1 MADKKKENKGTD
13 FLNRE
18 FWGMILTLFSG
29 FALFCLFT
37 GGAVFYPLGASCQT
51 FFLGVFGF
59 FSYPLFLFALLCG
72 IMIIFGRKIGRGKAS
87 VLAFKLIILL
97 LVIFCLIHLIFSP
110 KGTQTFAEYIS
121 KAYFAP
127 QNGIGASTFGGAVFA
142 MVNYG
147 VASLISTVGALILYV
162 VALALL
168 VLIFFKDVFF
178 KTAEKK
184 KSEQSSD
191 ESDLTGYDIKR
202 PYGNGQTEQSQNTQQ
217 PPITN
222 VYYGGV
228 PPFQYQPQQPQ
239 QPPVSQYTPNRRLVV
254 GNPSFELKTDEDYA
268 PKQTYGGFG
277 DNSQNSGSSYD
288 QTQKPFYYSDEYDGA
303 VKGGSEYVKQ
313 TQNVRTDDGDLS
325 YRPKQA
331 ESSRYTEKQEP
342 VVDDYDT
349 PDVFDDLYIPKNY
362 QETMNSEIYDEPE
375 KVAENGGDL
384 TEIVNEQVTSASD
397 DSIVDLSDMEETPFD
412 FNVTEEVDEPF
423 FNEPKVKPVRSER
436 TYEEPR
442 RPEPVKPEVKDY
454 KAREKKDEPVQQ
466 NIDDIEINPID
477 TMPYN
482 YKYNAPPTS
491 ILNSY
496 DSTVDYGQIEAFKMD
511 KSAKIMNTLKILGG
525 IETKVVNIVHGPTV
539 TRFDIAIPENV
550 SVKTVMKY
558 SEDLAL
564 RLETTE
570 EIRFAPIKGTPFI
583 GIEIPNKTK
592 SMVGLRDV
600 VESDVFKNAKPTSL
614 TFAIGKDLVGNIVV
628 TDICKMPHLLVA
640 GATGTGKSVGLNSML
655 VSLMMKYS
663 PADLRFI
670 IVDPKFVEFAVFE
683 NSPHML
689 FNEIINDSE
698 KAVSMLDWAVEEMD
712 ARYVLFRKALVQGID
727 DYNAQLDPRKQ
738 HKMYRIVIIIDEF
751 ADLMAKN
758 KKQIEEKIA
767 RIAQKAR
774 AAGIYL
780 ILATQRPSVNIME
793 GSIKT
798 NFTSRMAFKMSNA
811 IDSQTILGEAGAE
824 KLLGAGDLLYKTSTM
839 SSVERAQG
847 AYVSMEEIK
856 KIMAYIKENNVPYYN
871 EFAHKKIN
879 KEDEPQIE
887 SVNGKDSPSGQV
899 SEDYI
904 KALRFAVETKSISIS
919 LIQRR
924 LGYGFPKAAKIFDWM
939 MNQGFVLNS
948 QTGKQKQVV
957 LSIEEF
963 EKKFG
968 KYDI

>member
-1 MADKKKENKGTD
+1 MADKKKENKVAD

-18 FWGMILTLFSG
+18 FWGMILTFFSA
-29 FALFCLFT
+29 FVLFCLFT
-37 GGAVFYPLGASCQT
+37 GGAVFYPFGESTQT

-72 IMIIFGRKIGRGKAS
+72 IMIIFGRKIGQGKTTQMAI
-87 VLAFKLIILL
+87 KLIILL
-97 LVIFCLIHLIFSP
+97 LVVFCFIHLIFSP
-110 KGTQTFAEYIS
+110 IGEKQFGEYLS
-121 KAYFAP
+121 LAYLSP
-127 QNGIGASTFGGAVFA
+127 QNSVWSSTFGGAVFA
-142 MVNYG
+142 MLNFG
-147 VASLISTVGALILYV
+147 LSSLISTVGSLILYI
-162 VALALL
+162 A
-168 VLIFFKDVFF
+168 VLILLIVVFFKDAFF
-178 KTAEKK
+178 KTK
-184 KSEQSSD
+184 KSQKTAKNKDD
-191 ESDLTGYDIKR
+191 EEDDEIDGYDIKR
-202 PYGNGQTEQSQNTQQ
+202 PYGTQNSNQQ

-222 VYYGGV
+222 VYYGGM
-228 PPFQYQPQQPQ
+228 PYQYQPAPPQ
-239 QPPVSQYTPNRRLVV
+239 QPNQPTGQSYSQGRKLVV
-254 GNPSFELKTDEDYA
+254 GNPSFELKTDQDYEY
-268 PKQTYGGFG
+268 K
-277 DNSQNSGSSYD
+277 SNSGGYSDYSQKTESSYD
-288 QTQKPFYYSDEYDGA
+288 QTQKPFYYSEVCEGA
-303 VKGGSEYVKQ
+303 VKGSGEYVKQ
-313 TQNVRTDDGDLS
+313 TENVYGEGQP
-325 YRPKQA
+325 YRPQSK
-331 ESSRYTEKQEP
+331 ESGRYEEKSSP
-342 VVDDYDT
+342 IVDEFDS

-362 QETMNSEIYDEPE
+362 TESMKDEDYDEPKE
-375 KVAENGGDL
+375 EQNDESDL
-384 TEIVNEQVTSASD
+384 SEIVNEQVTSASD
-397 DSIVDLSDMEETPFD
+397 ESIVDLSGIDEAPFD
-412 FNVTEEVDEPF
+412 FSAEETF
-423 FNEPKVKPVRSER
+423 FNEPKVKPMRSER
-436 TYEEPR
+436 TYSEPKKT
-442 RPEPVKPEVKDY
+442 EPIKSEPKEY
-454 KAREKKDEPVQQ
+454 KAREKKEEAVQQ

-491 ILNSY
+491 LLNSY
-496 DSTVDYGQIEAFKMD
+496 DSSVDYGQIEAFKMD
-511 KSAKIMNTLKILGG
+511 KAAKIMNTLKVLGG
-525 IETKVVNIVHGPTV
+525 IEVKVVNIVHGPTV
-539 TRFDIAIPENV
+539 TRFDISIPENV
-550 SVKTVMKY
+550 PVKSVMKY
-558 SEDLAL
+558 SEDLSL

-614 TFAIGKDLVGNIVV
+614 TFAIGKDLVGNVVV

-640 GATGTGKSVGLNSML
+640 GATGTGKSVGLNSLL

-689 FNEIINDSE
+689 FNEILNTSE
-698 KAVSMLDWAVEEMD
+698 KAVAMLDWAVEEMD

-727 DYNAQLDPRKQ
+727 DYNAQIDPRKQ

-751 ADLMAKN
+751 ADLMSKN

-887 SVNGKDSPSGQV
+887 SVNGKSDGANGQV
-899 SEDYI
+899 SDDYI

-963 EKKFG
+963 EEKFG

>member
-1 MADKKKENKGTD
+1 
-13 FLNRE
+13 
-18 FWGMILTLFSG
+18 
-29 FALFCLFT
+29 
-37 GGAVFYPLGASCQT
+37 
-51 FFLGVFGF
+51 
-59 FSYPLFLFALLCG
+59 
-72 IMIIFGRKIGRGKAS
+72 
-87 VLAFKLIILL
+87 
-97 LVIFCLIHLIFSP
+97 
-110 KGTQTFAEYIS
+110 
-121 KAYFAP
+121 
-127 QNGIGASTFGGAVFA
+127 
-142 MVNYG
+142 
-147 VASLISTVGALILYV
+147 
-162 VALALL
+162 
-168 VLIFFKDVFF
+168 
-178 KTAEKK
+178 
-184 KSEQSSD
+184 
-191 ESDLTGYDIKR
+191 
-202 PYGNGQTEQSQNTQQ
+202 
-217 PPITN
+217 
-222 VYYGGV
+222 
-228 PPFQYQPQQPQ
+228 
-239 QPPVSQYTPNRRLVV
+239 
-254 GNPSFELKTDEDYA
+254 
-268 PKQTYGGFG
+268 
-277 DNSQNSGSSYD
+277 
-288 QTQKPFYYSDEYDGA
+288 
-303 VKGGSEYVKQ
+303 
-313 TQNVRTDDGDLS
+313 
-325 YRPKQA
+325 
-331 ESSRYTEKQEP
+331 
-342 VVDDYDT
+342 
-349 PDVFDDLYIPKNY
+349 
-362 QETMNSEIYDEPE
+362 MNSNSYDEPTPKTSQSE
-375 KVAENGGDL
+375 DESDL

-397 DSIVDLSDMEETPFD
+397 DSIVDLSGLEETPFD
-412 FNVTEEVDEPF
+412 FNSEEDDEPIF
-423 FNEPKVKPVRSER
+423 DEPKVKPFRYERQYQEPKRS
-436 TYEEPR
+436 
-442 RPEPVKPEVKDY
+442 EPVKPETRDY
-454 KAREKKDEPVQQ
+454 KSRDKKEEPVQQ

-482 YKYNAPPTS
+482 YKYNAPPTDL
-491 ILNSY
+491 LNSY
-496 DSTVDYGQIEAFKMD
+496 DSSVDYGQIEAFKMD

-558 SEDLAL
+558 SEDLSL

-570 EIRFAPIKGTPFI
+570 DIRFAPIKGTPFI

-689 FNEIINDSE
+689 FNEILNTSE
-698 KAVSMLDWAVEEMD
+698 KAVAMLDWAVEEMD

-727 DYNAQLDPRKQ
+727 DYNAQIDPRKQ

-751 ADLMAKN
+751 ADLMSKN

-824 KLLGAGDLLYKTSTM
+824 KLLGAGDLLYRTSTM

-879 KEDEPQIE
+879 HEDEPQIE
-887 SVNGKDSPSGQV
+887 SVNGKSDNPNGQV

-939 MNQGFVLNS
+939 TNQGFVLNS

-957 LSIEEF
+957 LSLEEF
-963 EKKFG
+963 EEKFG

>member
-1 MADKKKENKGTD
+1 MADKKKENKVAD

-18 FWGMILTLFSG
+18 FWGMLLTLFSG
-29 FALFCLFT
+29 FSLFCLFT
-37 GGAVFYPLGASCQT
+37 GGSVFYPLGDSCQY
-51 FFLGVFGF
+51 FYLSVFGF
-59 FSYPLFLFALLCG
+59 FAYPLFLFMLLCG
-72 IMIIFGRKIGRGKAS
+72 IMIIFGRRIGQGATTQM
-87 VLAFKLIILL
+87 AIKLIVLT
-97 LVIFCLIHLIFSP
+97 LVVFCLIHLLQSP
-110 KGTQTFAEYIS
+110 IGELKFNEYVVL
-121 KAYFAP
+121 AYTSP
-127 QNGIGASTFGGAVFA
+127 HSGIGASTFGGVVFA
-142 MVNYG
+142 VINFG
-147 VASLISTVGALILYV
+147 LSALLSTVGAIILYV
-162 VALALL
+162 VVL
-168 VLIFFKDVFF
+168 VLLTIIFFRNIFF
-178 KTAEKK
+178 RTAQKTETAKNNGG
-184 KSEQSSD
+184 
-191 ESDLTGYDIKR
+191 ESDDVVDGYDIKR
-202 PYGNGQTEQSQNTQQ
+202 PYGNGTAQYHQPQPQQ
-217 PPITN
+217 PPVTN

-228 PPFQYQPQQPQ
+228 PYQYQQPQ
-239 QPPVSQYTPNRRLVV
+239 QPAQPSNTPNRKLVV
-254 GNPSFELKTDEDYA
+254 GNSTFELKTDEDYESK
-268 PKQTYGGFG
+268 PSYGSGYS
-277 DNSQNSGSSYD
+277 NYSQNSGSSYD
-288 QTQKPFYYSDEYDGA
+288 QTQKPFNYSDEYDGA

-313 TQNVRTDDGDLS
+313 TQNLRGEDDYS
-325 YRPKQA
+325 YRQQPTQSRRP
-331 ESSRYTEKQEP
+331 EETSSSF
-342 VVDDYDT
+342 DDYDT

-362 QETMNSEIYDEPE
+362 EDTMKGEIYDEPKPTLSQE
-375 KVAENGGDL
+375 SDIDDIAR
-384 TEIVNEQVTSASD
+384 EQVTSASD
-397 DSIVDLSDMEETPFD
+397 DSIVDLSEFDETPFD
-412 FNVTEEVDEPF
+412 FTVEEDEEDEPF
-423 FNEPKVKPVRSER
+423 FAEPKVKPVRTES
-436 TYEEPR
+436 YAEPKK
-442 RPEPVKPEVKDY
+442 PEPPKTET
-454 KAREKKDEPVQQ
+454 REFKSKKEEAVQQ

-482 YKYNAPPTS
+482 YKYNAPPTTL
-491 ILNSY
+491 LNSY
-496 DSTVDYGQIEAFKMD
+496 DANENYGEIEAFKFD
-511 KSAKIMNTLKILGG
+511 KSSKIVNILKILGS
-525 IETKVVNIVHGPTV
+525 IEVKVVNIVHGPTV
-539 TRFDIAIPENV
+539 TRFDISIPENV
-550 SVKTVMKY
+550 SIKTVMKY
-558 SEDLAL
+558 SEDLSL
-564 RLETTE
+564 RLETTQD
-570 EIRFAPIKGTPFI
+570 IRFAPIKGTPYI

-600 VESDVFKNAKPTSL
+600 VESDVFKNAKSTSL
-614 TFAIGKDLVGNIVV
+614 TFAIGKDLVGNVVV

-640 GATGTGKSVGLNSML
+640 GATGTGKSVGLNSLL

-689 FNEIINDSE
+689 FNEILNTSE

-712 ARYVLFRKALVQGID
+712 SRYLLFRKALVQGID
-727 DYNAQLDPRKQ
+727 DYNAQIDPRKQ

-751 ADLMAKN
+751 ADLMSKN

-847 AYVSMEEIK
+847 AYISMEEIK
-856 KIMAYIKENNVPYYN
+856 KVMSYIRENNVPYYN

-887 SVNGKDSPSGQV
+887 SVNGKTDGANGQV

-939 MNQGFVLNS
+939 INQGFVLNS

-963 EKKFG
+963 EEKFG
-968 KYDI
+968 RYDV

>member
-1 MADKKKENKGTD
+1 MADKKKENKVAN

-18 FWGMILTLFSG
+18 FWGMILTLFSA
-29 FALFCLFT
+29 FSLFCLFT
-37 GGAVFYPLGASCQT
+37 GGAVFYPLGASCQL

-72 IMIIFGRKIGRGKAS
+72 IMIIFGRTIGKGKATK
-87 VLAFKLIILL
+87 LAIKLIVLL
-97 LVIFCLIHLIFSP
+97 LVAFCFIHLIASP
-110 KGTQTFAEYIS
+110 ILQMTFGEYVSLSYVSPQTSIWS
-121 KAYFAP
+121 
-127 QNGIGASTFGGAVFA
+127 STFGGAVFA
-142 MVNYG
+142 MINYG
-147 VASLISTVGALILYV
+147 IASLISTVGAFILYIV
-162 VALALL
+162 VFILL
-168 VLIFFKDVFF
+168 IMIFFKDAIF
-178 KTAEKK
+178 KKAEKTK
-184 KSEQSSD
+184 KSDSGD
-191 ESDLTGYDIKR
+191 EEEIDGFDIKR
-202 PYGNGQTEQSQNTQQ
+202 PYGNADNQRQTQQ

-222 VYYGGV
+222 VYYGGM
-228 PPFQYQPQQPQ
+228 PYQYQPQQPQ
-239 QPPVSQYTPNRRLVV
+239 PPVTPNYSQNRKLVV
-254 GNPSFELKTDEDYA
+254 GNSTFELKTDEDYE
-268 PKQTYGGFG
+268 PKTSYG
-277 DNSQNSGSSYD
+277 SQNGYTQGSGSSFG
-288 QTQKPFYYSDEYDGA
+288 QTQKPFYYSDVCDGE
-303 VKGGSEYVKQ
+303 VKGGGEYVKQ
-313 TQNVRTDDGDLS
+313 TQNVNCEEKPYGQNATESARYEEKTQPS
-325 YRPKQA
+325 YD
-331 ESSRYTEKQEP
+331 EFDS
-342 VVDDYDT
+342 

-362 QETMNSEIYDEPE
+362 TDSMNSNSYDEPTPKTSQSE
-375 KVAENGGDL
+375 DESDL

-397 DSIVDLSDMEETPFD
+397 DSIVDLSGLEETPFD
-412 FNVTEEVDEPF
+412 FNSEEDDEPIF
-423 FNEPKVKPVRSER
+423 DEPKVKPFRYERQYQEPKRS
-436 TYEEPR
+436 
-442 RPEPVKPEVKDY
+442 EPVKPETRDY
-454 KAREKKDEPVQQ
+454 KPRDKKEEPVQQ

-482 YKYNAPPTS
+482 YKYNAPPTDL
-491 ILNSY
+491 LNSY
-496 DSTVDYGQIEAFKMD
+496 DSSVDYGQIEAFKMD

-558 SEDLAL
+558 SEDLSL

-570 EIRFAPIKGTPFI
+570 DIRFAPIKGTPFI

-689 FNEIINDSE
+689 FNEILNTSE
-698 KAVSMLDWAVEEMD
+698 KAVAMLDWAVEEMD

-727 DYNAQLDPRKQ
+727 DYNAQIDPRKQ

-751 ADLMAKN
+751 ADLMSKN

-824 KLLGAGDLLYKTSTM
+824 KLLGAGDLLYRTSTM

-879 KEDEPQIE
+879 HEDEPQIE
-887 SVNGKDSPSGQV
+887 SVNGKSDNPNGQV

-939 MNQGFVLNS
+939 TNQGFVLNS

-957 LSIEEF
+957 LSLEEF
-963 EKKFG
+963 EEKFG

>member
-1 MADKKKENKGTD
+1 MADKKKENKVAN

-18 FWGMILTLFSG
+18 FWGMILTLFSA
-29 FALFCLFT
+29 FSLFCLFT
-37 GGAVFYPLGASCQT
+37 GGAVFYPLGASCQL

-72 IMIIFGRKIGRGKAS
+72 IMIIFGRTIGKGKATK
-87 VLAFKLIILL
+87 LAIKLIVLL
-97 LVIFCLIHLIFSP
+97 LVAFCFIHLIASP
-110 KGTQTFAEYIS
+110 ILQMTFGEYVSLSYVSPQTSIWS
-121 KAYFAP
+121 
-127 QNGIGASTFGGAVFA
+127 STFGGAVFA
-142 MVNYG
+142 MINYG
-147 VASLISTVGALILYV
+147 IASLISTVGAFILYIV
-162 VALALL
+162 VFILL
-168 VLIFFKDVFF
+168 IMIFFKDAIF
-178 KTAEKK
+178 KKAEKGK
-184 KSEQSSD
+184 KSNTEED
-191 ESDLTGYDIKR
+191 EEEIDGFDIKR
-202 PYGNGQTEQSQNTQQ
+202 PYGNADNQRQTQQ

-222 VYYGGV
+222 VYYGGM
-228 PPFQYQPQQPQ
+228 PYQYQPQQPQ
-239 QPPVSQYTPNRRLVV
+239 PPVTPNYAQNRKLVV
-254 GNPSFELKTDEDYA
+254 GNSSFELKTDEDYE
-268 PKQTYGGFG
+268 PKTSYG
-277 DNSQNSGSSYD
+277 SQNGYTQGSGSSYD
-288 QTQKPFYYSDEYDGA
+288 QTQKPFYYSDVCDGE
-303 VKGGSEYVKQ
+303 VKGGGEYVKQ
-313 TQNVRTDDGDLS
+313 TQNVNYEEKPYGQNATESARYEEKTQPS
-325 YRPKQA
+325 YD
-331 ESSRYTEKQEP
+331 EFDS
-342 VVDDYDT
+342 

-362 QETMNSEIYDEPE
+362 TESMNSNSYDEPTPKTSQSE
-375 KVAENGGDL
+375 DESDL

-397 DSIVDLSDMEETPFD
+397 DSIVDLSGLEETPFD
-412 FNVTEEVDEPF
+412 FNSEEDDEPIF
-423 FNEPKVKPVRSER
+423 DEPKVKPFRYERQYQEPKRS
-436 TYEEPR
+436 
-442 RPEPVKPEVKDY
+442 EPVKPETRDY
-454 KAREKKDEPVQQ
+454 KSRDKKEEPVQQ

-482 YKYNAPPTS
+482 YKYNAPPTDL
-491 ILNSY
+491 LNSY
-496 DSTVDYGQIEAFKMD
+496 DSSVDYGQIEAFKMD

-558 SEDLAL
+558 SEDLSL

-570 EIRFAPIKGTPFI
+570 DIRFAPIKGTPFI

-689 FNEIINDSE
+689 FNEILNTSE
-698 KAVSMLDWAVEEMD
+698 KAVAMLDWAVEEMD

-727 DYNAQLDPRKQ
+727 DYNAQIDPRKQ

-751 ADLMAKN
+751 ADLMSKN

-824 KLLGAGDLLYKTSTM
+824 KLLGAGDLLYRTSTM

-879 KEDEPQIE
+879 HEDEPQIE
-887 SVNGKDSPSGQV
+887 SVNGKSDNPNGQV

-939 MNQGFVLNS
+939 TNQGFVLNS

-957 LSIEEF
+957 LSLEEF
-963 EKKFG
+963 EEKFG

>member
-1 MADKKKENKGTD
+1 MADKKKENKVAN

-18 FWGMILTLFSG
+18 FWGMILTLFSA
-29 FALFCLFT
+29 FSLFCLFT
-37 GGAVFYPLGASCQT
+37 GGAVFYPLGASCQL

-72 IMIIFGRKIGRGKAS
+72 IMIIFGRTIGKGKATK
-87 VLAFKLIILL
+87 LAIKLIVLL
-97 LVIFCLIHLIFSP
+97 LVAFCFIHLIASP
-110 KGTQTFAEYIS
+110 ILQMTFGEYVSLSYVSPQTSIWS
-121 KAYFAP
+121 
-127 QNGIGASTFGGAVFA
+127 STFGGAVFA
-142 MVNYG
+142 MINYG
-147 VASLISTVGALILYV
+147 IASLISTVGAFILYIV
-162 VALALL
+162 VFILL
-168 VLIFFKDVFF
+168 IMIFFKDAIF
-178 KTAEKK
+178 KKAEKGK
-184 KSEQSSD
+184 KSNTEED
-191 ESDLTGYDIKR
+191 EEEIDGFDIKR
-202 PYGNGQTEQSQNTQQ
+202 PYGNADNQRQTQQ

-222 VYYGGV
+222 VYYGGM
-228 PPFQYQPQQPQ
+228 PYQYQPQQPQ
-239 QPPVSQYTPNRRLVV
+239 PPVTPNYAQNRKLVV
-254 GNPSFELKTDEDYA
+254 GNSSFELKTDEDYE
-268 PKQTYGGFG
+268 PKTSYG
-277 DNSQNSGSSYD
+277 SQNGYTQGSGSSYD
-288 QTQKPFYYSDEYDGA
+288 QTQKPFYYSDVCDGE
-303 VKGGSEYVKQ
+303 VKGGGEYVKQ
-313 TQNVRTDDGDLS
+313 TQNVNYEEKPYGQNATESARYEEKTQPS
-325 YRPKQA
+325 YD
-331 ESSRYTEKQEP
+331 EFDS
-342 VVDDYDT
+342 

-362 QETMNSEIYDEPE
+362 TESMNSNSYDEPTPKTSQSE
-375 KVAENGGDL
+375 DESDL

-397 DSIVDLSDMEETPFD
+397 DSIVDLSGLEETPFD
-412 FNVTEEVDEPF
+412 FNSEEDDEPIF
-423 FNEPKVKPVRSER
+423 DEPKVKPFRYERQYQEPKRS
-436 TYEEPR
+436 
-442 RPEPVKPEVKDY
+442 EPVKPETRDY
-454 KAREKKDEPVQQ
+454 KSRDKKEEPVQQ

-482 YKYNAPPTS
+482 YKYNAPPTDL
-491 ILNSY
+491 LNSY
-496 DSTVDYGQIEAFKMD
+496 DSSVDYGQIEAFKMD

-558 SEDLAL
+558 SEDLSL

-570 EIRFAPIKGTPFI
+570 DIRFAPIKGTPFI

-592 SMVGLRDV
+592 TMVGLRDV

-689 FNEIINDSE
+689 FNEILNTSE
-698 KAVSMLDWAVEEMD
+698 KAVAMLDWAVEEMD

-727 DYNAQLDPRKQ
+727 DYNAQIDPRKQ

-751 ADLMAKN
+751 ADLMSKN

-824 KLLGAGDLLYKTSTM
+824 KLLGAGDLLYRTSTM

-879 KEDEPQIE
+879 HEDEPQIE
-887 SVNGKDSPSGQV
+887 SVNGKSDNPNGQV

-939 MNQGFVLNS
+939 TNQGFVLNS

-957 LSIEEF
+957 LSLEEF
-963 EKKFG
+963 EEKFG